1 MEALEPKQPSADER
15 AVVATALDY
24 FEGWFDADYTMPIA
38 TRITLIA
45 SSDKTHS

>member
-24 FEGWFDADYTMPIA
+24 FEGWFDGDEVRMARALHPDLVKRGA
-38 TRITLIA
+38 G
-45 SSDKTHS
+45 